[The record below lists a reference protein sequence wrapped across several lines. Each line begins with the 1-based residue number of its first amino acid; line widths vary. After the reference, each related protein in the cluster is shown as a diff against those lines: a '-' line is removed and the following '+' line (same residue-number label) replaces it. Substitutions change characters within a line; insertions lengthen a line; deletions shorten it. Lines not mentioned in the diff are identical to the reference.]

1 MGSGTR
7 WLLLAMTAVLCGCSA
22 APELS
27 MVREPELD
35 TARDRMFGL
44 YNEGTKVAT
53 VAMDTPATD
62 VALENRLVALESS
75 VEEILAA
82 VKAPKEE
89 GAAPLSGAAAAPAPA
104 EPAVAVS
111 PAIDWPAGCVC
122 ECWVAAYCQPC
133 EKWVEEE
140 MPKLPSG
147 VVTVRQIAMA
157 EEEAKRKA
165 VPGGPYFIIYGPGGA
180 DLIRRRGFATAES
193 LAETA
198 RRAVAPQTNATAGT
212 TGDATWQSVPET
224 WPARVK
230 INGTN
235 RPSKQTLIWHL
246 RGGGN
251 HAATW
256 HSGFPYEQMTTG
268 QLATLH
274 DGDHGY
280 SMEQAVQYSQPVR
293 YYSQPVRYSTTTMV
307 RSKGRVCRKCL

>member
-7 WLLLAMTAVLCGCSA
+7 RVLLLAMMVMVVCGCGT

-27 MVREPELD
+27 MVREPGLD
-35 TARDRMFGL
+35 TARDKMFSL
-44 YNEGTKVAT
+44 YKGDTKVAS
-53 VAMDTPATD
+53 VAMDTPAVD

-82 VKAPKEE
+82 VKAPKAE
-89 GAAPLSGAAAAPAPA
+89 GAAPLSGAVAAPAPA

-133 EKWVEEE
+133 EKWVEQEL
-140 MPKLPSG
+140 PKLPSG

-157 EEEAKRKA
+157 EEEAKQKA

-180 DLIRRRGFATAES
+180 DLVRRRGFATAES

-198 RRAVAPQTNATAGT
+198 RRAANPQTNAAAGT

-230 INGTN
+230 ISGTN
-235 RPSKQTLIWHL
+235 TPSKQTLIWHL
-246 RGGGN
+246 RGGGTGGGN
-251 HAATW
+251 HVATW
-256 HSGFPYEQMTTG
+256 HSGFPYELMSTP

-280 SMEQAVQYSQPVR
+280 SMGQPVQYTSQPV
-293 YYSQPVRYSTTTMV
+293 QYSTTTRV
-307 RSKGRVCRKCL
+307 RSKGRACRTCL